1 MLSIKNVSVIC
12 LLVVLGFSACASKNQ
27 GVSDKEY
34 MRSNNAS
41 EKALDKLDRE

>member
-1 MLSIKNVSVIC
+1 MLYCKNII
-12 LLVVLGFSACASKNQ
+12 LIGLFMMLGLNACATKSQ